1 VFEFGISFD
10 IDSPLVHHFVRTL
23 AFGIWIQKMGFFNSL
38 TVRIPLAVIGGIL
51 YGLLTYEIFFA
62 LDLSQQTATAA
73 GLLVFFLYLG
83 SRLLILF
90 SGIDTPYYSK
100 ERRDSPS
107 NNTAFY
113 QTAQWVGKFYH
124 YHDAVLFAFLV
135 ILAIIFV
142 ISLIMDGLGNRPF
155 GQTIQDLWN
164 KLTLSF

>member
-1 VFEFGISFD
+1 MFMS
-10 IDSPLVHHFVRTL
+10 
-23 AFGIWIQKMGFFNSL
+23 FFNSL
-38 TVRIPLAVIGGIL
+38 TVRIPLTVIGGIL
-51 YGLLTYEIFFA
+51 YGLLTYGILLA

-73 GLLVFFLYLG
+73 GLLVLFLYLG

-100 ERRDSPS
+100 ERKGSPYE
-107 NNTAFY
+107 NTAFY

-135 ILAIIFV
+135 ILAIVFV
-142 ISLIMDGLGNRPF
+142 ISLTMDGIENRPF

>member
-1 VFEFGISFD
+1 
-10 IDSPLVHHFVRTL
+10 
-23 AFGIWIQKMGFFNSL
+23 M
-38 TVRIPLAVIGGIL
+38 IGGVL
-51 YGLLTYEIFFA
+51 YGILTYAIVLTLNFPA
-62 LDLSQQTATAA
+62 QTAIGA

-83 SRLLILF
+83 SRLLVLF

-100 ERRDSPS
+100 GRKGSLFE
-107 NNTAFY
+107 NTPFY

-135 ILAIIFV
+135 ILAIVFV
-142 ISLIMDGLGNRPF
+142 ISLTMDGIENRPF

>member
-1 VFEFGISFD
+1 MS
-10 IDSPLVHHFVRTL
+10 
-23 AFGIWIQKMGFFNSL
+23 FFNSL
-38 TVRIPLAVIGGIL
+38 SIRIPLAMIGGVL
-51 YGLLTYEIFFA
+51 YGILTYAIVLTLNFPA
-62 LDLSQQTATAA
+62 QTAIGA

-83 SRLLILF
+83 SRLLVLF

-100 ERRDSPS
+100 GRKGSLFE
-107 NNTAFY
+107 NTPFY

-135 ILAIIFV
+135 ILAIVFV
-142 ISLIMDGLGNRPF
+142 ISLTMDGIENRPF